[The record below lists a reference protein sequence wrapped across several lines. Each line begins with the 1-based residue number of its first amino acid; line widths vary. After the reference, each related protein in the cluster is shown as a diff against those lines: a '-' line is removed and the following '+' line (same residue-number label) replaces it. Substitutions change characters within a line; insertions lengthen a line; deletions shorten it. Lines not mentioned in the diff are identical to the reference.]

1 MMGWVRCR
9 ICLMSVAMFPK
20 YDLVASRAHIPMN
33 VVRESRDRKASSA
46 SLESFCFCRSE
57 LRVETVFGLTP
68 HADRAGAAP
77 PRGNSRLVGT
87 NGRFACIPTGQ
98 QTAAI
103 KRLKRRFILTSRY
116 QSMVP
121 MVDRGTATAKIQ
133 ENTGRPSVEPL

>member
-1 MMGWVRCR
+1 
-9 ICLMSVAMFPK
+9 
-20 YDLVASRAHIPMN
+20 MN

-77 PRGNSRLVGT
+77 PQGNSRLVGT